1 MSETALHNTDPVED
15 LGLIKAIQQRDRDAF
30 AQLYDR
36 YSSWLMAIARRI
48 LENNRDAEDLLH
60 DVFLEIW
67 HKADSFDPQR
77 GSLKSWLAV
86 KVRSRAIDRL
96 RVLNKLKHR
105 HVDEQD
111 TSISFETTA
120 EERYNLEHDHRR
132 AKQTMQQLSPLQR
145 NVIELSYYH
154 GLTCQEIA
162 NNYDIPL
169 GTVKSGMQRGIK
181 ILRQKLNCRVEPDVC
196 Q

>member
-1 MSETALHNTDPVED
+1 MSETVANKTDPGED
-15 LGLIKAIQQRDRDAF
+15 LRLINAIQKRDRAAF
-30 AQLYDR
+30 AELYDC
-36 YSSWLMAIARRI
+36 YSAWMMAIARRI

-67 HKADSFDPQR
+67 HKADSFDPRR

-111 TSISFETTA
+111 TSITFEATA

-132 AKQTMQQLSPLQR
+132 AKLTMQQLSPLQR

-162 NNYDIPL
+162 DNYDIPL